1 LNTLGKTNQG
11 RSHYSSEI
19 VSFDDSVACNL
30 FYEDLKIVFYKINSW
45 GLLFDNGIY
54 FYRVDPTINST
65 SFNSLTRKLVKIKIP
80 GIPNN
85 LGGGYDWI
93 ELKDY
98 EYRINIGFTSIR
110 FTGSPCCKPGNNL
123 TTHFYTS
130 EAKNYFV
137 IKKYLTH
144 IKVEVYG
151 RDEMPNYKGLSL
163 YNKLRNFYMAN
174 GGIFGRSKIHW
185 EIWCK
190 NILDEKYIKKCI
202 EKN

>member
-1 LNTLGKTNQG
+1 MNTLGKTNQG

-45 GLLFDNGIY
+45 GLLFDNGID
-54 FYRVDPTINST
+54 FYRVDPTVNST
-65 SFNSLTRKLVKIKIP
+65 SFNSLTRKLVKIKIL

-137 IKKYLTH
+137 IK
-144 IKVEVYG
+144 
-151 RDEMPNYKGLSL
+151 
-163 YNKLRNFYMAN
+163 
-174 GGIFGRSKIHW
+174 
-185 EIWCK
+185 
-190 NILDEKYIKKCI
+190 NI
-202 EKN
+202 